1 MCGAELQQQQI
12 ATQTSLLPDHG
23 IFHVRTVYLSALS
36 HALLLSFL
44 LTLLVEMYV
53 PDS

>member
-1 MCGAELQQQQI
+1 MCAAELQQQQM
-12 ATQTSLLPDHG
+12 ATRTPLLPDHG
-23 IFHVRTVYLSALS
+23 VFHVRTVYLSALS

-44 LTLLVEMYV
+44 LALLVEMYV